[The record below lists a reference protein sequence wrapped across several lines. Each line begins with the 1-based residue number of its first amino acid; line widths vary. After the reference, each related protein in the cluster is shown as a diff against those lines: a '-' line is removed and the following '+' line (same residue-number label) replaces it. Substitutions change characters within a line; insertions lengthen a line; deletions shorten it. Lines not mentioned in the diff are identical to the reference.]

1 MSVFVFGSNAISQ
14 LGLGE
19 DAESTHVPT
28 RLSFFDKMS
37 LTKVR
42 CGSLHTLV
50 LDSDGMLYSWGCND
64 EGALG
69 RDGDESTPQRVCLD
83 EKIVD
88 MDCGASISVA
98 LTSRGHV
105 YVWGTFRSTNGTF
118 GLTPGKK
125 ISFEPV
131 KVPLK
136 SITALSAGQGFVAA
150 LDSKDSIF
158 TFGSN
163 EFGELGRRTSERNKL
178 RALIPDAVTTP
189 RKRLRN
195 YRFRSISCGLNHIIA
210 LNTDGEAYCWGSNLY
225 GQLGHDKAESTFN
238 KYKVP
243 LDGIRQVAGGENH
256 SLFVTIDGTLY
267 GCGRNKEGQLGI
279 QSVEAVRT
287 PMKLSIE
294 HVETVRSYNSFN
306 ICRVGN
312 ELYSWGTGFNGALGH
327 EEETILIPKKI
338 PFDFPEVIDFDVGND
353 FSVVVT
359 R

>member
-19 DAESTHVPT
+19 DEGSTHVPT
-28 RLSFFDKMS
+28 RLSFFDGMS
-37 LTKVR
+37 LSKVR

-50 LDSDGMLYSWGCND
+50 LDTSGTLYSWGCND

-69 RDGDESTPQRVCLD
+69 RGGDESTPEKVCLQ
-83 EKIVD
+83 EKVVD
-88 MDCGASISVA
+88 MDCGASISAA
-98 LTSRGHV
+98 LTSSGHV

-118 GLTPGKK
+118 GLTPSEG

-136 SITALSAGQGFVAA
+136 NIRALSAGQSFIAA
-150 LDSKDSIF
+150 LDSKDVIY

-189 RKRLRN
+189 RKRLQN
-195 YRFRSISCGLNHIIA
+195 HRFKSIASGLNHLIA

-243 LDGIRQVAGGENH
+243 LDGISQAVGGENH
-256 SLFVTIDGTLY
+256 SLFVTKDGSLY
-267 GCGRNKEGQLGI
+267 GSGRNKEGQLGI
-279 QSVEAVRT
+279 QNVENLKSPTKLGLSGVEA
-287 PMKLSIE
+287 
-294 HVETVRSYNSFN
+294 VRSYNSFS
-306 ICRVGN
+306 IGKVGN

-327 EEETILIPKKI
+327 EEETLFEPKKI
-338 PFDFPEVIDFDVGND
+338 PYEFPEVIDFDVGND

-359 R
+359 K